1 MQSGETRV
9 APAFSMLFFRVQ
21 HRRFTAVGYKVVI
34 PAGAELAL
42 LHLFATEWTLHGVF
56 LPENLFLLRLVFRS
70 YAVMQARKNKVGL

>member
-1 MQSGETRV
+1 LRLRI
-9 APAFSMLFFRVQ
+9 PCFFCVQ
-21 HRRFTAVGYKVVI
+21 HRRFTAVGNKVVI

-42 LHLFATEWTLHGVF
+42 LHLFATEWTLHGAF